1 MIIISL
7 GLCRAEPFTLS
18 KLQLEKNSFDVE
30 TDRHKLSKY
39 LWHRKVMI
47 ELVCNRAKIKYVTC
61 QQYHLWLG

>member
-7 GLCRAEPFTLS
+7 GLCLALS
-18 KLQLEKNSFDVE
+18 KLQLEKNSLDVE

-39 LWHRKVMI
+39 LWHRKVI
-47 ELVCNRAKIKYVTC
+47 LDIIQLVCNRAKIKYVTC